1 MGISDS
7 KYKYLNIFPDEFIQ
21 LNEEIARHPRLQK
34 LLANHPAGEWEIRL
48 AEIANYCEVILDGD
62 YLPEDIIKICKLLNN
77 RLILMRED
85 NRSVL
90 VLS

>member
-7 KYKYLNIFPDEFIQ
+7 KFKYLNIFPDEFIR

-34 LLANHPAGEWEIRL
+34 KLAEFPAEEWEVRL
-48 AEIANYCEVILDGD
+48 AAIAYYCEVLMDGD
-62 YLPEDIIKICKLLNN
+62 YMPEDISKLCGILLN

-90 VLS
+90 VLN